1 MITNPIV
8 EIHSPSARIRD
19 VNIATRQTFLLKPRE
34 DFVHDLL
41 DRDTRS
47 VDYICICRHYKRRNS
62 SRNII
67 VIPDGDFVA
76 LALCSTTLETHLRR
90 SIYVE
95 LVGRIEENDRPNIS
109 PLDYYIAPR
118 SALVKFL

>member
-8 EIHSPSARIRD
+8 EIHSPTARIRD
-19 VNIATRQTFLLKPRE
+19 VNIATRQTLLLKLRK

-41 DRDTRS
+41 DRDMRS
-47 VDYICICRHYKRRNS
+47 VDYIRICRDHKRRNG

-67 VIPDGDFVA
+67 VIPHGDFVA
-76 LALCSTTLETHLRR
+76 LALCGTTLETHLGR

-95 LVGRIEENDRPNIS
+95 LVG
-109 PLDYYIAPR
+109 
-118 SALVKFL
+118 

>member
-8 EIHSPSARIRD
+8 EIHLPNARIRD
-19 VNIATRQTFLLKPRE
+19 VNIATRQTLLPKPRE

-47 VDYICICRHYKRRNS
+47 VDYIRICRDHKRRNG

-67 VIPDGDFVA
+67 VVAHGDFVA
-76 LALCSTTLETHLRR
+76 LALCGTTLETHLRR
-90 SIYVE
+90 CIYVE

-118 SALVKFL
+118 SALV

>member
-19 VNIATRQTFLLKPRE
+19 MNIATRQTLLPKPRA

-47 VDYICICRHYKRRNS
+47 VDYIRICRDHKRRNG

-67 VIPDGDFVA
+67 VVAHGAFVA
-76 LALCSTTLETHLRR
+76 LALRGATREKHLRR
-90 SIYVE
+90 SLSVE
-95 LVGRIEENDRPNIS
+95 RGGSMREQDRTN
-109 PLDYYIAPR
+109 A
-118 SALVKFL
+118 

>member
-8 EIHSPSARIRD
+8 EIHSPIALIRD
-19 VNIATRQTFLLKPRE
+19 VNIATRQTLLPKPRE

-47 VDYICICRHYKRRNS
+47 VDYIRICRDHKRRNG

-67 VIPDGDFVA
+67 VVAHGDFVA
-76 LALCSTTLETHLRR
+76 LALCGTTLETHLRR
-90 SIYVE
+90 SISVE
-95 LVGRIEENDRPNIS
+95 LGGLIGENDRPNIS
-109 PLDYYIAPR
+109 PLDYYVAR
-118 SALVKFL
+118 GSEVVKFL